1 MSRDGPQAGRDELAR
16 VFALLPKHSLLHVGH
31 DLEDDAEHVE
41 RPANVVLQV
50 WRLQLRL
57 ILRLISTFQFHL
69 HTWGPRG
76 GFLVCSFS
84 MIVGRSV
91 M

>member
-31 DLEDDAEHVE
+31 DLEDDAKHVE

-50 WRLQLRL
+50 CRLVKVDIETYINLPFTL
-57 ILRLISTFQFHL
+57 PG
-69 HTWGPRG
+69 GPG
-76 GFLVCSFS
+76 EGSL
-84 MIVGRSV
+84 SV
-91 M
+91 R